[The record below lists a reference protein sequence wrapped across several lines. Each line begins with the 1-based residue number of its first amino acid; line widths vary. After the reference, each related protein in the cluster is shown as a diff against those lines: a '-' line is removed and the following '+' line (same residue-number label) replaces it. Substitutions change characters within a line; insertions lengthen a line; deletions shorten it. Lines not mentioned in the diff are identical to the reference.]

1 MLNVFLLS
9 EWCIYLLVC
18 LIVCVGV
25 FVIVM
30 IGMCL
35 VYEFVILLMVFNL
48 LILNVVINVVSL
60 LRWV

>member
-9 EWCIYLLVC
+9 EWCIYLLFC